1 MRERQIDTE
10 RDYAGSKSRLG
21 EVRRKETDER
31 SSLLCGCQPARLK
44 KRYLSGNAGRT
55 CKDGQAKRER
65 EIYHSGGDG
74 GEDPP
79 VLIPNTEVKL
89 TCADNTLR
97 ATARED
103 R

>member
-1 MRERQIDTE
+1 MQEASRGLEEYEERKQTKEVVYYAVVSLQGWKKKIFIRERGKNVQ
-10 RDYAGSKSRLG
+10 
-21 EVRRKETDER
+21 RRTD
-31 SSLLCGCQPARLK
+31 
-44 KRYLSGNAGRT
+44 
-55 CKDGQAKRER
+55 KRER